1 MENNFVYK
9 QIYIIGSGQLAYDC
23 ALICKKYID
32 NVKVFE
38 LKVTES
44 TVLEKLC
51 EKSQISYIAVRSAS
65 LTEYLKKE
73 KCPTLIVSAASIY
86 LVPEE
91 IIGMDNYTIINWH
104 NALLPKH
111 KGRNAEVWAIYE
123 GDATTG
129 VTWHH
134 ITGQIDGGDILCQE
148 EIAITENTTAMSLYR
163 QQISLGK
170 EMFESF
176 CENLLRGACGACKQ
190 VDSGEESM
198 HFSKQKPNGGFLDL
212 TWDIHKI
219 SRFLRAMDYG
229 SLLLLGKMK
238 IRVQDKI
245 YEFYR
250 YKIKMAEESIKQRE
264 VIVEEGVLAI
274 KENDIIITIKGLQ
287 EIQ

>member
-1 MENNFVYK
+1 MGNNFVYE

-23 ALICKKYID
+23 ALIGKKYID

-51 EKSQISYIAVRSAS
+51 EKSRIFYTTVSTAG

-73 KCPTLIVSAASIY
+73 KHSTLIVSAASVY
-86 LVPEE
+86 LLPEE

-123 GDATTG
+123 GDAATG
-129 VTWHH
+129 VTWHY

-148 EIAITENTTAMSLYR
+148 EIAITETTTAMSLYR

-198 HFSKQKPNGGFLDL
+198 HFSKQRPNGGVLDL
-212 TWDIHKI
+212 TWNIHKI
-219 SRFLRAMDYG
+219 SGFLRAMDYG
-229 SLLLLGKMK
+229 SLLLMGKMK
-238 IRVQDKI
+238 IKLQDKF

-250 YKIKMAEESIKQRE
+250 YKIKTAEESIEHRE
-264 VIVEEGVLAI
+264 VIVEEGILTI
-274 KENDIIITIKGLQ
+274 KEKDTIIIIKGLQ